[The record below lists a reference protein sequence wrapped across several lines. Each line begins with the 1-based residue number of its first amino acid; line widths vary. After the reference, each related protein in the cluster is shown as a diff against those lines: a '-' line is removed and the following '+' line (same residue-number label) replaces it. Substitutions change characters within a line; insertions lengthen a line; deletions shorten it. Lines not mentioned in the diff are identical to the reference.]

1 MCNLATQGQKSHT
14 RARALSP
21 KWERERGARRGIRK
35 PLLVPPL
42 GSTPSLTSH
51 WTILFGPGEEKIWVA
66 EATEQVAGRQL
77 RAEADQR
84 RSSPD
89 KSLPREEVAER
100 RGTSANRSLSEEVAH
115 FFPTHKQFLYVLPF
129 L

>member
-1 MCNLATQGQKSHT
+1 MGEGEGCSLRDKEAP
-14 RARALSP
+14 LSAAP
-21 KWERERGARRGIRK
+21 G
-35 PLLVPPL
+35 VH
-42 GSTPSLTSH
+42 TPSLTSH
-51 WTILFGPGEEKIWVA
+51 WTIPFGPGEEKIWVA